1 MIRVPHR
8 HHARRGHRIDVLLL
22 TADLDAAAGF
32 RAVLDHDSRF
42 RFVGTA
48 TGIDALEA
56 AEEIHPDLVL
66 VAEPQ
71 DRFVARAMDVAAP
84 QARVVELSAL
94 PVLRTKGRG
103 DPTGET
109 EWLEALSGYALLSR
123 PRAGVAR

>member
-8 HHARRGHRIDVLLL
+8 HHARRGHRIGVLLL
-22 TADLDAAAGF
+22 TADLEAAAGL
-32 RAVLDHDSRF
+32 RSLLDHDSRF

-48 TGIDALEA
+48 TGVDALEA

-66 VAEPQ
+66 VDERQ

-84 QARVVELSAL
+84 EARVVELSAL
-94 PVLRTKGRG
+94 PLLRTKGRS

-109 EWLEALSGYALLSR
+109 EWLEALSGYALLGR
-123 PRAGVAR
+123 PQAGAG